1 MLEHMAKK
9 MHHDESEEKETN
21 GARVLVDTEA
31 HTLDDLFPQF
41 MLHLQKFLPFPGNT
55 KWHTG
60 LRHS

>member
-55 KWHTG
+55 K
-60 LRHS
+60 